1 MKIIPIEGCG
11 SGVEKITESTEVSLS
26 ISFYRVLTFEP
37 YQKTKNNITYPKNK
51 KHKCCNKQT
60 LKFNTNKNK

>member
-11 SGVEKITESTEVSLS
+11 SGVEKITENTEVSLS

-37 YQKTKNNITYPKNK
+37 Y
-51 KHKCCNKQT
+51 
-60 LKFNTNKNK
+60 